1 MIRDLK
7 IASDSYIVVGGAV
20 LDMMHL
26 RDTPNVDL
34 VVSREV
40 YDRFASKKHWREV
53 TLTSG
58 KRILVHEQ
66 YNLLKSWMGSS
77 LATLQRDM
85 QTIDGIPAVSTD
97 RLIAAKRKMARRK
110 DLADLELLRGHIKRR
125 N

>member
-1 MIRDLK
+1 M
-7 IASDSYIVVGGAV
+7 

-66 YNLLKSWMGSS
+66 YNLLKSWMGNY
-77 LATLQRDM
+77 LTALQRDM
-85 QTIDGIPAVSTD
+85 QTIDGIPVVSTD